1 LSSARERRE
10 MNYEVFRSAVCE
22 VFREEDKEWDVMYDW
37 GEPPVDPVTGDAVGF
52 EGEMEMSE
60 DFVELEREK
69 GGFYEFI
76 SVSVREL
83 FHFYQEEGW
92 DAAVMELEKHI
103 SRGKSSGSRNRGI
116 DYTTRLNEE
125 GKELYE
131 KLRRVRSEEAARRQL
146 PAYFIFTNRS
156 LYEMCTGQ
164 PATAEEF
171 RALYGVGEKKSQEY
185 GELFL
190 DAINE
195 FTGGQK
201 RPVGKLYTVK
211 M

>member
-1 LSSARERRE
+1 MSSARERRE

-83 FHFYQEEGW
+83 FH
-92 DAAVMELEKHI
+92 L
-103 SRGKSSGSRNRGI
+103 GKSSGSRNRGI